1 MGELGKHLL
10 IIDQAQKNISDLA
23 DQVIGLQDILD
34 NKQTRGVFGEV
45 QLHDLVVSILPPLAY
60 VFQAALSNQRRVD

>member
-1 MGELGKHLL
+1 
-10 IIDQAQKNISDLA
+10 
-23 DQVIGLQDILD
+23 
-34 NKQTRGVFGEV
+34 V